1 MKDQT
6 DLGRQGTS
14 GVREEVIYRDASCE
28 NQAQKYIDHRVGTCD
43 EP

>member
-28 NQAQKYIDHRVGTCD
+28 NQAQKYIDHRVGTGD